1 MRKIYIKLIAMS
13 MALILSVT
21 MVIMTSYAWLV
32 LSGNPVATGIQ
43 VAVGGGNT
51 ILTAPDVVY
60 QGDDGNPYHFPGR
73 FSDKLN
79 FGQQKNYDY
88 LKYLGNLTPVS
99 TSNGIDWFIPDYYS
113 RNDPEVVQGRAL
125 NGTLK
130 DISDFE
136 TDSELEYA
144 NLDPKDE
151 KEEKKIQKGSYVYL
165 DFWVVSPGGDYKLR
179 VSTGEGTAKTGSFVI
194 DLMMPQ
200 SEGDTYVLKQ
210 PAGSAA
216 AAVRVGFLAND
227 VMLQDDTMRYYQKSD
242 SFDSRFK
249 MLRGVYQEPN
259 SGTIYLDADRF
270 TIYEPNGDYHP
281 ATGGTGIY
289 QETKP
294 LGLLNERIQEVSV
307 QHNLTV
313 QRQST
318 WAAASKGT
326 GTEIEQ
332 RFQAALISS
341 LAPVLE
347 PEELGNLFYRTYL
360 QGQFAPY
367 VNKGKFFAS
376 TEALYKY
383 MDGEG
388 IVKAETI
395 GGSLLQAGA
404 TEDVYIIQLEQNVPQ
419 RIRMFIWLEGQD
431 ADCVDSVDSSRFAVN
446 IELAGSDISN

>member
-60 QGDDGNPYHFPGR
+60 QGGDGKRYHYPGR

-79 FGQQKNYDY
+79 FGQQKNYSY
-88 LKYLGNLTPVS
+88 LKNLGNLTPVS

-113 RNDPEVVQGRAL
+113 RNDPEVLQGRAL
-125 NGTLK
+125 NGALK
-130 DISDFE
+130 DISDFQI
-136 TDSELEYA
+136 DSELKYA
-144 NLDPKDE
+144 NLDPSVE
-151 KEEKKIQKGSYVYL
+151 KEEKKIQEGSYVYL
-165 DFWVVSPGGDYKLR
+165 DFWVVSPGGDYELR

-194 DLMMPQ
+194 DLLMPQ
-200 SEGDTYVLKQ
+200 PAGNSYVLAQ

-227 VMLQDDTMRYYQKSD
+227 VMLQDDTMFYYQESD
-242 SFDSRFK
+242 SFDSRFS

-259 SGTIYLDADRF
+259 SGTPYLDADRF

-281 ATGGTGIY
+281 ATGRTGIY

-294 LGLLNERIQEVSV
+294 LGLVDGRILEVPVSR
-307 QHNLTV
+307 NLTV
-313 QRQST
+313 QRHST
-318 WAAASKGT
+318 WAAAEKGT

-332 RFQAALISS
+332 RFQSALISS

-347 PEELGNLFYRTYL
+347 QEELANLFYGTYL

-376 TEALYKY
+376 TEDLYKY
-383 MDGEG
+383 LNGEG
-388 IVKAETI
+388 IVKAESI
-395 GGSLLQAGA
+395 EGNLLQAGA
-404 TEDVYIIQLEQNVPQ
+404 TEDVHIIQLERNVPQ